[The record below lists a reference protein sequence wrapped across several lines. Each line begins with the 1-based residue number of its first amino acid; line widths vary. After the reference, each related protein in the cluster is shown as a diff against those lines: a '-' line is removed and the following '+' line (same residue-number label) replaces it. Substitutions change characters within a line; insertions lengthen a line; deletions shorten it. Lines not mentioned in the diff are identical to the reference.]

1 MSADNPAVRDYWF
14 HALEECIKGV
24 VVHQPDVYA
33 QAFHNS
39 IPLHITYV
47 ASDSSTIH
55 AHDGNTIPP
64 EHTVSPPFV
73 TFSPAPSTHYTLIM
87 TDPDAPS
94 RANPTFREYIHWAV
108 VNIPG
113 NEVSQGEEVCSYM
126 GAGPPYNT
134 GPHRYLFLLYQQGRI
149 LTEKQVEKVKS
160 YLGPRS
166 GLHAS
171 EVAINLG
178 MACPVGFD
186 GFLSEWS
193 PWVDDLHEQCDFVPP
208 PEFQS
213 PMQKSKIAAKEEER
227 LRLERTVAEMSEAAR
242 HGSEKFGVATKSI
255 FDGAT
260 LKKRFASEMMF
271 KKRFVWLNPDTK
283 RLYWAKSENTRA
295 TSKSIHIV
303 DDVSIHIPISTLF
316 IHTTKVF

>member
-73 TFSPAPSTHYTLIM
+73 TFNPAPSTRYTLIM

-94 RANPTFREYIHWAV
+94 RANPTFREFFHWAV

-113 NEVSQGEEVCSYM
+113 NEVSQGDEICSYM
-126 GAGPPYNT
+126 GAGPPHGGGT
-134 GPHRYLFLLYQQGRI
+134 HRYLFLLYQQTAPIPPENVNWAYEYCNQRGR
-149 LTEKQVEKVKS
+149 LQAHE
-160 YLGPRS
+160 LAG
-166 GLHAS
+166 H
-171 EVAINLG
+171 LG
-178 MACPVGFD
+178 MDTPVGFN
-186 GFLSEWS
+186 GFTSAWT
-193 PWVDDLHEQCDFVPP
+193 PWVDQLHEMAGFVPP
-208 PEFQS
+208 P
-213 PMQKSKIAAKEEER
+213 
-227 LRLERTVAEMSEAAR
+227 
-242 HGSEKFGVATKSI
+242 
-255 FDGAT
+255 
-260 LKKRFASEMMF
+260 
-271 KKRFVWLNPDTK
+271 
-283 RLYWAKSENTRA
+283 
-295 TSKSIHIV
+295 
-303 DDVSIHIPISTLF
+303 
-316 IHTTKVF
+316 